1 LRRGTEEDT
10 RIRNLENLNASRTAN
25 IAENSNGA
33 KVTKVSCRL
42 SATSE

>member
-10 RIRNLENLNASRTAN
+10 RIRNLENLNASRAAN
-25 IAENSNGA
+25 IAENSKRA
-33 KVTKVSCRL
+33 KVTKVGRRL